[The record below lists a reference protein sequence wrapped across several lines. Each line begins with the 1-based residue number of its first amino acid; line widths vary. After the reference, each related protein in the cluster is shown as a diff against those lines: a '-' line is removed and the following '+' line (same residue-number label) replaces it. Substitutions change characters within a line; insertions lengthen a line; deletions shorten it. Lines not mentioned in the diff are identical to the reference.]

1 MPTYL
6 KTISSL
12 PQYVNNV
19 ISKFIVKS
27 LKKFALGNPE
37 STNCW
42 AIRNPCLCISA
53 WTRKVFL
60 RMLGNI
66 VCSLLRNE
74 ILNLSKNKIQF
85 YNLLYPRIFR
95 FKLLNYQ
102 SFNVNFYSN
111 TCFRITFRLLI
122 SFFSQHFCPVL
133 FIYWVLPRNFITL
146 ISVQE
151 TTLDSDGRGQGWQL
165 AVV

>member
-1 MPTYL
+1 MAIIKFNNIFFFDNQMPTYL

-12 PQYVNNV
+12 RQYVNNV

-27 LKKFALGNPE
+27 LKKFAFGNPE

-95 FKLLNYQ
+95 FKLLSYKVLM
-102 SFNVNFYSN
+102 S
-111 TCFRITFRLLI
+111 TFTAILV
-122 SFFSQHFCPVL
+122 S
-133 FIYWVLPRNFITL
+133 
-146 ISVQE
+146 E
-151 TTLDSDGRGQGWQL
+151 
-165 AVV
+165 